1 MLYITI
7 FKIQNENGKTYTVKE
22 KKPFYKKWQFWL
34 LIVVITIGF
43 ASCSN
48 SSNKNSNTSN
58 ESTSKTEKASNQK

>member
-7 FKIQNENGKTYTVKE
+7 FKIQNENGKIYTE
-22 KKPFYKKWQFWL
+22 PFYKKWQFWL

-48 SSNKNSNTSN
+48 SSNKNSNISN
-58 ESTSKTEKASNQK
+58 ESALKTEKASNQK